1 MLHTFLSLVLASAAA
16 SLPQSRPDFSG
27 TWILDE
33 AKTAA
38 RSPRGGRA
46 TAGAA
51 SGGTAALPVGEIVIR
66 QTAESLIVERQAFE
80 TVIRDV
86 FALDGS
92 PSTNKSGAMTRVGRT
107 RWEGRTLVTE
117 GTMSQVTSQGYAAW
131 TFKHSRALDASGAMV
146 VQSRQVA
153 TDGSVTEST
162 QVFVKRLRP
171 GERAKRDEPQ
181 GAGVGPRATRE
192 KT

>member
-1 MLHTFLSLVLASAAA
+1 MHLQSTQLTDMLHTLLFTVLAFLAVP
-16 SLPQSRPDFSG
+16 LPQSRPDFTG

-38 RSPRGGRA
+38 RSPQGGRA
-46 TAGAA
+46 SAGAA
-51 SGGTAALPVGEIVIR
+51 SAGTAALPVGEIVIR
-66 QTAESLIVERQAFE
+66 HTAESLIVERQPFD
-80 TVIRDV
+80 TVIREV

-92 PSTNKSGAMTRVGRT
+92 PSTNKSGAMTRMSKT

-117 GTMSQVTSQGYAAW
+117 GTLSQVTSQGYAAW
-131 TFKHSRALDASGAMV
+131 TFKQSRTLDASGAMV

-153 TDGSVTEST
+153 TDGTVFEAT
-162 QVFVKRLRP
+162 QVFVK
-171 GERAKRDEPQ
+171 
-181 GAGVGPRATRE
+181 